1 MRFAVGSRICLAG
14 VLALAIC
21 AAAEAQD
28 AQAGKQGKKAKAK
41 ATPAAF
47 VLPAEI
53 TLSAEQQGKLDELK
67 QQYETKLADAQQKV
81 NGVFTAEQKAARKAA
96 RKDAVAAGKKG
107 KELSAAVEAAVQLSD
122 EQKANLAAAQKE
134 ARKLQ
139 AEVRKQVVALLTDEQ
154 KQLLTVK
161 KKKA

>member
-1 MRFAVGSRICLAG
+1 MKLAAGSKFCLVGAL
-14 VLALAIC
+14 VLAMC
-21 AAAEAQD
+21 VAAEAQN
-28 AQAGKQGKKAKAK
+28 AKAGKKGKKAKAK
-41 ATPAAF
+41 PTPAAF

-53 TLSAEQQGKLDELK
+53 TLAAEQQAKLDELK
-67 QQYETKLADAQQKV
+67 TQYADKLTDAQKKV
-81 NGVFTAEQKAARKAA
+81 NDVFTADQQAARKTA

-107 KELSAAVEAAVQLSD
+107 KELGAAVDAAVQLSD
-122 EQKANLAAAQKE
+122 EQKSNLATAQKE

-139 AEVRKQVVALLTDEQ
+139 AEVRKQVVALLTAEQ

>member
-1 MRFAVGSRICLAG
+1 MKFAAGSKVCLAG
-14 VLALAIC
+14 ALVLAVC
-21 AAAEAQD
+21 MAAEAQN
-28 AQAGKQGKKAKAK
+28 ANAGKKGKKAKA
-41 ATPAAF
+41 APTPAAF

-53 TLSAEQQGKLDELK
+53 TLSADQQTKLDDLK
-67 QQYETKLADAQQKV
+67 KQYEAKLVEAQKKV
-81 NGVFTAEQKAARKAA
+81 NDVFTADQKAARKTA

-107 KELSAAVEAAVQLSD
+107 KELGAAVDAAVQLSE
-122 EQKANLAAAQKE
+122 EQKSNLATAQKE

-161 KKKA
+161 KKQA

>member
-1 MRFAVGSRICLAG
+1 MAMCV
-14 VLALAIC
+14 
-21 AAAEAQD
+21 AAEAQN
-28 AQAGKQGKKAKAK
+28 AKAGKKGKKAKAK

-53 TLSAEQQGKLDELK
+53 ALSAEQQAKLDELK
-67 QQYETKLADAQQKV
+67 TQYADKLADAQKKV
-81 NGVFTAEQKAARKAA
+81 NEVFTAEQQAARKTA

-107 KELSAAVEAAVQLSD
+107 KELGAAVDAAVQLSD
-122 EQKANLAAAQKE
+122 EQKSNLATAQKE